1 MADLEKSVRTRLLAH
16 SGVSDLVGDKKRVY
30 YSMLPAD
37 PKLPAITLQEI
48 TATSIGAMGADA
60 NMVRGRIQVDGWAVS
75 RAKAKALGEQI
86 RDALQRWRGTAS
98 GSTLYFVGMNS
109 GGVSYER
116 EGRLWRHR
124 QDFEVFFTE

>member
-1 MADLEKSVRTRLLAH
+1 MEGGPSLVIQI
-16 SGVSDLVGDKKRVY
+16 SGDSHKPI
-30 YSMLPAD
+30 YS
-37 PKLPAITLQEI
+37 
-48 TATSIGAMGADA
+48 
-60 NMVRGRIQVDGWAVS
+60 
-75 RAKAKALGEQI
+75 AKALGEQI